1 MSDEIQ
7 KQLNKLKYQLHLLVE
22 TIDHREYPIPALIL
36 EMDWDG
42 EDLNKAHDIFEKY
55 DSKMESTEEI
65 NWPAFEMELRDTFGI
80 GYQTVKSIV
89 LAFFDNGQWQEV
101 CTAYAKA
108 YECVEFHRIT
118 RPKEG
123 LLA

>member
-7 KQLNKLKYQLHLLVE
+7 KQLDKLKYQLHLLGE
-22 TIDHREYPIPALIL
+22 AINHREYPIPSLVL
-36 EMDWDG
+36 SLDWDD

-55 DSKMESTEEI
+55 DEKIEKDEKI
-65 NWPAFEMELRDTFGI
+65 NWRAFEMELRDTLGI
-80 GYQTVKSIV
+80 GYQTVKLII

-118 RPKEG
+118 RPQND
-123 LLA
+123 L